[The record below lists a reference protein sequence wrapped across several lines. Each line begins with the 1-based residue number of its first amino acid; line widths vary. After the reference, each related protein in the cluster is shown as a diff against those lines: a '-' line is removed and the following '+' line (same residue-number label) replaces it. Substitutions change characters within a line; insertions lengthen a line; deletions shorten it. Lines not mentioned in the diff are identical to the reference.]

1 MSTEMN
7 KALISDPVRSA
18 QIMERIPAM
27 RWGKP
32 EDLGGMAVFLAS
44 RASSYVHGA
53 VYNVDGGWMAR

>member
-1 MSTEMN
+1 MTCCTLDGRLN
-7 KALISDPVRSA
+7 A
-18 QIMERIPAM
+18 ERRPE

-44 RASSYVHGA
+44 RASSHVHGA